1 MRTLLV
7 STYELGH
14 QPLHVASPA
23 AALLAAGH
31 EVRGHDLSVEPWDPA
46 LLDDVDALAL
56 SVPMHTAMRLA
67 VAVATDARARRPDLP
82 ICFYGLYAPVGR
94 DATAGRLADRV
105 IAGEYEPALVAW
117 VDGLAAAVP
126 QPAVPQ
132 PAAPRPGRNMAVSE
146 DGAVS
151 VHLGRGGFLLPA
163 RHLLPP
169 LDRYARLAIGD
180 EERLA
185 GYVEGSHGCTFRCRH
200 CPVPT
205 VYDGRIRIVDHDV
218 VVADVDALVA
228 AGARHL
234 TFGDPDFLNG
244 AKHSLRLVRTI
255 YERHP
260 DLTFDC
266 TTKVELVLRHAHLWS
281 ELAAAG
287 CLFVT
292 SAVEC
297 VNDEILERLDKG
309 HTTADAAAAVALLR
323 GHGIELRPSL
333 LPFTPWTTLGDLV
346 ALVDFAVIHDLA
358 PNIELVHW
366 TIRLLLPEGS
376 LLLEHP
382 DMAPHLGD
390 YDVAGLGYR
399 WSAADPAV
407 DALQVELA
415 ALVEAQDA
423 AGAPPAETFAAVAA
437 TIRRAAGLTA
447 EAPPVPWA
455 TERPRLTEAWFCCAE
470 PTAGQLGAL
479 RPVMPA
485 HA

>member
-1 MRTLLV
+1 VRALLV

-23 AALLAAGH
+23 AALQAAGH
-31 EVRGHDLSVEPWDPA
+31 EVRAIDVSVEPWEPA

-94 DATAGRLADRV
+94 DATAGRSADRV
-105 IAGEYEPALVAW
+105 IAGEYEAALVAW
-117 VDGLAAAVP
+117 VDGLAATA
-126 QPAVPQ
+126 PAEEAGV
-132 PAAPRPGRNMAVSE
+132 
-146 DGAVS
+146 VS
-151 VHLGRGGFLLPA
+151 VHLGRGGFRVPS
-163 RHLLPP
+163 RELLPP
-169 LDRYARLAIGD
+169 LERYARLSVGG

-205 VYDGRIRIVDHDV
+205 VYDGRIRVVDHDV
-218 VVADVDALVA
+218 VVADVDQLVA

-244 AKHSLRLVRTI
+244 PKHSLRLVRAI
-255 YERHP
+255 HERHP
-260 DLTFDC
+260 ELTFDC
-266 TTKVELVLRHAHLWS
+266 TTKVELVLRHAGVWP

-309 HTTADAAAAVALLR
+309 HTAAEAAAAVALLR
-323 GHGIELRPSL
+323 SHGIELRPSL
-333 LPFTPWTTLGDLV
+333 LPFTPWTTLADLV
-346 ALVDFAVIHDLA
+346 ALVDFAVTHDLG
-358 PNIELVHW
+358 PNIDPVHW

-376 LLLEHP
+376 LLLDHP
-382 DMAPHLGD
+382 DLAPH
-390 YDVAGLGYR
+390 VLGYDADALGHR
-399 WSAADPAV
+399 WRAADPAV

-415 ALVEAQDA
+415 ALVEAHAVAGLPA
-423 AGAPPAETFAAVAA
+423 ATTFDAVAA
-437 TIRRAAGLTA
+437 TVRRAAGAADPGAVVRWA
-447 EAPPVPWA
+447 EG
-455 TERPRLTEAWFCCAE
+455 RPRLTEAWFCCAE
-470 PTAGQLGAL
+470 PTAGQLGAVA
-479 RPVMPA
+479 PGPSAGCAVASP
-485 HA
+485 

>member
-23 AALLAAGH
+23 AALRAAGH
-31 EVRGHDLSVEPWDPA
+31 DVRAFDLSVQPWDPA
-46 LLDDVDALAL
+46 VLDGVDALAL

-67 VAVATDARARRPDLP
+67 VAVATEARAVRPDLP

-94 DATAGRLADRV
+94 DATAGRWADRV

-117 VDGLAAAVP
+117 VDGLAASAAVGPP
-126 QPAVPQ
+126 QDHHPA
-132 PAAPRPGRNMAVSE
+132 
-146 DGAVS
+146 GAVT

-163 RHLLPP
+163 RDLLPP
-169 LDRYARLAIGD
+169 LDRYARLAVGD

-205 VYDGRIRIVDHDV
+205 VYDGRIRVVDHDV
-218 VVADVDALVA
+218 VVADVDALVG

-244 AKHSLRLVRTI
+244 PKHSLRLVRAI
-255 YERHP
+255 AERHP
-260 DLTFDC
+260 SLTFDC
-266 TTKVELVLRHAHLWS
+266 TTKVELVLRHADVWP

-287 CLFVT
+287 LLFVT

-309 HTTADAAAAVALLR
+309 HTTADAAAAVDLLR
-323 GHGIELRPSL
+323 ASGIELRPSL
-333 LPFTPWTTLGDLV
+333 LPFTPWTTLADLV
-346 ALVDFAVIHDLA
+346 ALVDFAVAHDLG
-358 PNIELVHW
+358 PNIEPVHW

-376 LLLEHP
+376 LLLDHP
-382 DMAPHLGD
+382 DMAPHLDG
-390 YDVAGLGYR
+390 YDSAALGHR
-399 WSAADPAV
+399 WRAADPAV
-407 DALQVELA
+407 DALQVALA
-415 ALVEAQDA
+415 GLVEDH
-423 AGAPPAETFAAVAA
+423 GARGVPARETFDAVAA
-437 TIRRAAGLTA
+437 TIRRAAGRPA
-447 EAPPVPWA
+447 DPVVVPWDA
-455 TERPRLTEAWFCCAE
+455 GRPRLTEAWFCCAE
-470 PTAGQLGAL
+470 PTSGQLGAL
-479 RPVMPA
+479 GPA
-485 HA
+485 GAPAPACTAS

>member
-1 MRTLLV
+1 VRALLV

-46 LLDDVDALAL
+46 ILDDVDVLAL

-67 VAVATDARARRPDLP
+67 VAVATNARARRPDLP

-117 VDGLAAAVP
+117 VDGLAAATP
-126 QPAVPQ
+126 QPGGVDDP
-132 PAAPRPGRNMAVSE
+132 
-146 DGAVS
+146 VS

-163 RHLLPP
+163 RHLLAP
-169 LDRYARLAIGD
+169 LDRYARLAIGN
-180 EERLA
+180 EKRLA

-205 VYDGRIRIVDHDV
+205 VYDGRIRIVDHNV

-244 AKHSLRLVRTI
+244 AKHSLRLVRAI
-255 YERHP
+255 HERHP

-266 TTKVELVLRHAHLWS
+266 TTKVELVLRHADIWEQLV
-281 ELAAAG
+281 AAG

-292 SAVEC
+292 SAMEC
-297 VNDEILERLDKG
+297 VNDAILERLDKG
-309 HTTADAAAAVALLR
+309 HTTADAAEAVALLR
-323 GHGIELRPSL
+323 AHGIELRPSL
-333 LPFTPWTTLGDLV
+333 LPFTPWTTLADLV
-346 ALVDFAVIHDLA
+346 ALVDFAVDHDLA
-358 PNIELVHW
+358 PNIEPVHW
-366 TIRLLLPEGS
+366 TIRLLVPEGS
-376 LLLEHP
+376 LLLGHP

-390 YDVAGLGYR
+390 YDVAALGYR

-407 DALQVELA
+407 DALQAELA

-423 AGAPPAETFAAVAA
+423 AGAPPAETFAVVAA
-437 TIRRAAGLTA
+437 TIRQAAGLTA
-447 EAPPVPWA
+447 QAPQVPWA
-455 TERPRLTEAWFCCAE
+455 AERPRLTEAWFCCAE
-470 PTAGQLGAL
+470 PTAGQLAAL
-479 RPVMPA
+479 HPA
-485 HA
+485 RLTPA